1 MKTGGSIQSVRSNLN
16 MALVRSGG
24 LCGSGR
30 NDDAVPSFMV
40 VVAQDNFL
48 VDCVKTVDGQNGVYV
63 SRF

>member
-1 MKTGGSIQSVRSNLN
+1 MN